1 MCVANGGET
10 AETVAPNFL
19 TGGEAD
25 VGLGCAFIGVPVIL
39 VLVTDGVEIHRETGV
54 PVGAV
59 FRVGHAG
66 KIRHESNVRA
76 WVIHRDDASNLEL
89 AGTFL

>member
-1 MCVANGGET
+1 MCEANGGET
-10 AETVAPNFL
+10 AETVAPNLL

-25 VGLGCAFIGVPVIL
+25 VGLGCALVGVPVIL
-39 VLVTDGVEIHRETGV
+39 VLVADGVEIHRETGV

-66 KIRHESNVRA
+66 KVRHEGDV
-76 WVIHRDDASNLEL
+76 
-89 AGTFL
+89 